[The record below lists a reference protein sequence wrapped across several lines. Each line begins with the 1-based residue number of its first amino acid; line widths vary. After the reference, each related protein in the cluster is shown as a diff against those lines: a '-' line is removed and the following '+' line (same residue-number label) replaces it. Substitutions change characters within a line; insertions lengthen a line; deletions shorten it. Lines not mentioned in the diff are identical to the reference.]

1 MAVAALLAGG
11 AVALTGA
18 TAGASGLAI
27 TSVKFTTSNN
37 AANVTTP
44 TTPNTA
50 AYTWSF
56 KTTTTSVIAHSIK
69 FSLPTGV
76 TATGTIAVTPYG
88 LPTGGTCGSSTTTVT
103 STAIKLT
110 FASTYC
116 TIPAGTSIEVT
127 MTGTGKYK
135 NGGVSTY
142 KAKVTISNGTTT
154 TSGTAAGTPFVSNV
168 TKVKVTVP
176 ESLTFTNSN
185 STILLMPVPGTS
197 TILTAT
203 AVVLKVA
210 TNAHKGYRLAAC
222 MANLKTTTT
231 TPNATIANPG
241 ATPAST
247 FTGFAAKPAYSGS
260 ATHGLTWSTGTQ
272 YSGYATTCTAAP
284 ATGHT
289 VLMKSTG
296 PTPTVG
302 PNQVSV
308 TNGVKVPSNQA
319 AGVYTGTIVY
329 QVTPKFT

>member
-11 AVALTGA
+11 AVALTGGV
-18 TAGASGLAI
+18 AGASGLVI
-27 TSVKFTTSNN
+27 TPTFTTSSN

-44 TTPNTA
+44 TAPNTA
-50 AYTWSF
+50 VYTWSF
-56 KTTTTSVIAHSIK
+56 KTSGTSVVAHSIK

-127 MTGTGKYK
+127 MTGPGKYK
-135 NGGVSTY
+135 NGGISTY
-142 KAKVTISNGTTT
+142 KAKVTVYNGTAT
-154 TSGTAAGTPFVSNV
+154 TSGTAATVTPFVSNV

-185 STILLMPVPGTS
+185 STILLMPVPGTP
-197 TILTAT
+197 TVLTAT

-222 MANLKTTTT
+222 MVNLKTTTT

-241 ATPAST
+241 PTPPSP
-247 FTGFAAKPAYSGS
+247 FTGFAAKPTYSGS
-260 ATHGLTWSTGTQ
+260 AGKGATWTAGT

-284 ATGHT
+284 VTGHT

-296 PTPTVG
+296 PTPTAG
-302 PNQVSV
+302 ANQVSV